1 MFTRRANAEAPILSL
16 PDAKSHLTRKDPDA
30 GKDWGQKE
38 KGMTEDEV
46 VGWHHQLNGNEFEE
60 TPGDGEG
67 QRSLV
72 CCNPWGRKE
81 SDMIE

>member
-1 MFTRRANAEAPILSL
+1 
-16 PDAKSHLTRKDPDA
+16 
-30 GKDWGQKE
+30 
-38 KGMTEDEV
+38 MTEDEM